1 VTGHA
6 TIPGVTM
13 RRSDRSS
20 QVRRRPPSSG
30 RPAPPKIKLKPVSS
44 QRITTRRQLPPRASL
59 PLPARI
65 ILLAAVG
72 ALGVVVLFAWTGGIG
87 KMVSAFGSSLSAA
100 LGNVALTSTPAP
112 SVAAISRSPLIAAPA
127 EPYTNQAK
135 VDLGVTVPNAMVG
148 QAGVKVRIYVALKGQ
163 AAAPI
168 KDVPVGATPKIVIPV
183 DLTDGQ
189 NDFTATVIS
198 AGGESEASP
207 VVTYI
212 LDTAPPPI
220 TLTSPKDK
228 ATVNLATTDLVG
240 KTQARSRL
248 LARNEAN
255 GSSIT
260 ATAGADGAFT
270 MTLPLQTG
278 SNVIRIT
285 ATDPAGNG
293 AELVIT
299 LVRGTGVLKATLAAS
314 GYRFVTTALPTDI
327 TLTAT
332 VTDPD
337 GQPLKGAKV
346 TFSLTIP
353 GVPAIQQPDV
363 VTGADGKATFKTSIP
378 KSATVGQGQLSILVN
393 TTQFGTATDRSAITI
408 AAQ

>member
-1 VTGHA
+1 
-6 TIPGVTM
+6 M

-20 QVRRRPPSSG
+20 QVRRRPPSTG
-30 RPAPPKIKLKPVSS
+30 RPAPQKVKLKPVSA
-44 QRITTRRQLPPRASL
+44 QRIAGRRQPGPRTSL
-59 PLPARI
+59 PLAAR
-65 ILLAAVG
+65 LLLLGAVA

-87 KMVSAFGSSLSAA
+87 KMVSAFGSSLSAV
-100 LGNVALTSTPAP
+100 LGNVALTTSPAP
-112 SVAAISRSPLIAAPA
+112 SLATISRSPLIAAPA
-127 EPYTNQAK
+127 EPYTNQVK
-135 VDLGVTVPNAMVG
+135 VDLGVTVPNAIVG
-148 QAGVKVRIYVALKGQ
+148 QAGAKVRVYVALKGQ
-163 AAAPI
+163 AARAL
-168 KDVPVGATPKIVIPV
+168 KDVPVGGTPKIVIPV
-183 DLTDGQ
+183 ELIDGQ

-207 VVTYI
+207 IVTYI
-212 LDTAPPPI
+212 LDTAPPQI
-220 TLTSPKDK
+220 ALTSPKDK

-260 ATAGADGAFT
+260 GTAAADGAFT

-293 AELVIT
+293 AELVMT

-314 GYRFVTTALPTDI
+314 AYRFVTTALPGNI

-332 VTDPD
+332 ITDPD

-346 TFSLTIP
+346 TFSLTVP
-353 GVPAIQQPDV
+353 GISPIQQPDV
-363 VTGADGKATFKTSIP
+363 VTGADGKAVFTTSIP
-378 KSATVGQGQLSILVN
+378 KSATVGQGQASVLV
-393 TTQFGTATDRSAITI
+393 TTAQFGTATDRSAITI